1 MKKFV
6 IIFILAQVLLS
17 SCKVLNP
24 SIMFRSKK
32 DYPFQ
37 QYSDTALASYRISPF
52 DRITFRLYANDGF
65 KIIDM
70 VSQGGGNSGQMGSM
84 FSYWIEEDGKVKLPL
99 LGRVEIAGKT
109 IREAELFLEEKYEEF
124 YNNPFVQI
132 NVTNRRVMVFPG
144 SDGKGTVITLQNNNT
159 TLIEAIAMAGGID
172 NIGKAHRIKLIRNI
186 NSDSPQVYLI
196 DLSTM
201 EGLKYAKIPLQNNDV
216 VYVEPM
222 YRPVSA
228 LVNQITPVITLLSSV
243 VTIYGLITLL
253 SK

>member
-1 MKKFV
+1 
-6 IIFILAQVLLS
+6 
-17 SCKVLNP
+17 
-24 SIMFRSKK
+24 MFRSNK

-37 QYSDTALASYRISPF
+37 QYSDTAISGYRISPF

-70 VSQGGGNSGQMGSM
+70 VSQGGGGNFSQTLNM
-84 FSYWIEEDGKVKLPL
+84 FSYWIEEDGQVKLPL
-99 LGRVEIAGKT
+99 LGRVELAGKT
-109 IREAELFLEEKYEEF
+109 IREAELFLEEKYEQF

-132 NVTNRRVMVFPG
+132 NVINRRVMVFPG
-144 SDGKGTVITLQNNNT
+144 SDGKGTVINLENNNT

-201 EGLKYAKIPLQNNDV
+201 EGIKYAKIPLQNNDV